1 MNMKFGKL
9 TDGQIEYAP
18 NSLDT
23 GDGVKMNP
31 SEASYLAAGWK
42 KVADD
47 PPAPENGCT
56 VEPSGWTET
65 DTTLTRVY
73 KQVAMPAPETP
84 DGDGTGGGGDNPS
97 GGGQGTGTPPE
108 PHPVGKRIFSKLKLV
123 SALKAADKWVLVK
136 TWLEEKAYYDYYL
149 AAQDFAEDNALF
161 IEGRNAI
168 QGYLGV
174 SDEYVESILS
184 KCVAD

>member
-1 MNMKFGKL
+1 MNTKYGRLSNGRF
-9 TDGQIEYAP
+9 EYAP
-18 NSLDT
+18 NALET
-23 GDGVKMNP
+23 ADGVKMNP

-42 KVADD
+42 KVEDV
-47 PPAPENGCT
+47 PPAPNEGCT
-56 VEPSGWTET
+56 VGPSGWTET

-73 KQVAMPAPETP
+73 KQVAMPAPDTP
-84 DGDGTGGGGDNPS
+84 SGDGGGDNPS
-97 GGGQGTGTPPE
+97 GGPGGEDTPPA
-108 PHPVGKRIFSKLKLV
+108 PPSVGKRIFSKLKLV
-123 SALKAADKWVLVK
+123 AALKAADKWVLVK

-149 AAQDFAEDNALF
+149 AAQDFAEDNDLF

-174 SDEYVESILS
+174 SDEYIESILS